1 MLERIALILDMLPF
15 VGLFL
20 WVVGHI
26 SHIIPRAMAKR
37 IARMEDTWDKNTVEP
52 DRLGLLTI
60 LVPAFLL
67 ATPGLVRLIMG
78 IPTAMS
84 IWMLVLSAMFTA
96 FVLFTNHTPCLRY
109 DDAGIYIRG
118 SNGKV
123 WFLPWHQI
131 TDVRWQMGTSLTGR
145 INRSRPLTPVVAI
158 YYSSDLFGKP
168 MTAVYY
174 LDPTTERGISRFL
187 AAWNARHPEEVLSDF
202 EE

>member
-20 WVVGHI
+20 WVVGNI

-37 IARMEDTWDKNTVEP
+37 IARMEDEWEKNTVET

-67 ATPGLVRLIMG
+67 AIPGLVRLVMG

-84 IWMLVLSAMFTA
+84 NWMLVLSAIFTA
-96 FVLFTNHTPCLRY
+96 FVLLTNCKPCLRY

-118 SNGKV
+118 GNGKV

-131 TDVRWQMGTSLTGR
+131 TDVQWQMGASLTGR

-168 MTAVYY
+168 ITDVYY
-174 LDPTTERGISRFL
+174 LNPSTERGISRFM
-187 AAWNARHPEEVLSDF
+187 AAWDARHPKESYQA
-202 EE
+202 

>member
-1 MLERIALILDMLPF
+1 MLERIALILDMIPF
-15 VGLFL
+15 IGLFL
-20 WVVGHI
+20 WAVVNL

-67 ATPGLVRLIMG
+67 AIPGLVRLIMG

-109 DDAGIYIRG
+109 DDTGIYIRG
-118 SNGKV
+118 RNGKV

-145 INRSRPLTPVVAI
+145 INRSRPLAPVVAI

-174 LDPTTERGISRFL
+174 LDPTTERGISRFM
-187 AAWNARHPEEVLSDF
+187 AAWDARHPQDMQSA
-202 EE
+202 